1 LKTNVQ
7 NWTRQAI
14 RKFISPRYFISQI
27 RTRHLASARVAA
39 DLLVKDLVQRS
50 TAAKTYLQRRWI
62 VAGAAGVE
70 ILMMGEVAAAAVAA
84 G

>member
-1 LKTNVQ
+1 
-7 NWTRQAI
+7 
-14 RKFISPRYFISQI
+14 
-27 RTRHLASARVAA
+27 VAA